1 MISESGRRAYLNAMQ
16 IDTWLPRVDLPH
28 AAPSNSA
35 VLAVLPVAKAEVRA
49 APVPSSGRDKQVAAP
64 VQGAK
69 LPTNN
74 GPQSVQQ
81 LRESIRPP
89 VASAGVEAAASPQ
102 TPVAPAPV
110 AVAPPRFS
118 LQLLRAGNCLLLVEL
133 PTGEA
138 FQSRDPAYLLLRD
151 LLRAAGLPDSPRL
164 VGEPVRWPLLM
175 RGQLEQGP
183 DEARDF
189 VQSFIAARMA
199 EDEQP
204 CACLWLIGAPA
215 LRFAGEVDEHAF
227 HRELQIEGL
236 GAAWTMPGLE
246 LLMDEPVRK
255 RELWHS
261 MRRVMRRWHV
271 VH

>member
-1 MISESGRRAYLNAMQ
+1 LISETGRRAYLNAMQ
-16 IDTWLPRVDLPH
+16 IDTWLPRVVLPH
-28 AAPSNSA
+28 AAPSNPT
-35 VLAVLPVAKAEVRA
+35 VLAVLPVARVEVRA
-49 APVPSSGRDKQVAAP
+49 APVPSPGRDERVAAP
-64 VQGAK
+64 VQEVAR
-69 LPTNN
+69 LPNT

-81 LRESIRPP
+81 LRESIRP
-89 VASAGVEAAASPQ
+89 AAGQAVVENAVS
-102 TPVAPAPV
+102 TEIRVEPAPV

-118 LQLLRAGNCLLLVEL
+118 LQLLRAGTCLVLVEL
-133 PTGEA
+133 PTGES
-138 FQSRDPAYLLLRD
+138 FQSRDPGYLLLRD
-151 LLRAAGLPDSPRL
+151 LLRAAGLPDSPQM

-189 VQSFIAARMA
+189 VQSFIATQMA

-215 LRFAGEVDEHAF
+215 IRFAGEVDEQAF

-236 GAAWTMPGLE
+236 GAAWTLPGLE

-271 VH
+271 MH